1 MDYFNIIYSNL
12 IVCIYLMNKYTIH
25 RDYFHKPF
33 LTIKSTIKSSKE
45 YQIKIRNKF

>member
-25 RDYFHKPF
+25 RDYSHKPF
-33 LTIKSTIKSSKE
+33 LTIKSTIKSSKR
-45 YQIKIRNKF
+45 ISNKNPK